1 MLLSSRELGLRDVFN
16 DKAGV
21 ARTTDFWPATNT
33 GRRVRAQT
41 KETTQPKVHLDT
53 SEDHHGGE
61 QLNYQLKLK
70 ANCHSLLKATPT
82 KSVTLSNLES
92 KETFKD
98 PLTHSPPETL
108 FYFIQLDL
116 HN

>member
-1 MLLSSRELGLRDVFN
+1 MLSEAISLICTVKKNSNLKVAGNAVSRELGLRDVFN

-21 ARTTDFWPATNT
+21 ARTTNFWPATNA
-33 GRRVRAQT
+33 GLRVRAQT

-61 QLNYQLKLK
+61 QLNYQLKLE

-92 KETFKD
+92 KET
-98 PLTHSPPETL
+98 
-108 FYFIQLDL
+108 
-116 HN
+116 

>member
-1 MLLSSRELGLRDVFN
+1 MLLSSRELGLRDVLN
-16 DKAGV
+16 DQAGV
-21 ARTTDFWPATNT
+21 ARTNFWPATNA
-33 GRRVRAQT
+33 GLRVRVQT

-82 KSVTLSNLES
+82 TSVTLSNLES
-92 KETFKD
+92 KET
-98 PLTHSPPETL
+98 
-108 FYFIQLDL
+108 
-116 HN
+116 

>member
-1 MLLSSRELGLRDVFN
+1 MLLCSRELGLRDVFN

-53 SEDHHGGE
+53 SENHHGE
-61 QLNYQLKLK
+61 N
-70 ANCHSLLKATPT
+70 SSTI
-82 KSVTLSNLES
+82 S
-92 KETFKD
+92 
-98 PLTHSPPETL
+98 
-108 FYFIQLDL
+108 
-116 HN
+116 